1 MTETLVA
8 LEEVCRFYDGDRV
21 TALRS
26 VTLTVGRGEFV
37 AIVGPSGSGKST
49 LLHVMCG
56 LDRPTAGRVCFA
68 GRESPSRAEWT
79 RIRARHVGFVFQ
91 AFYLLPTLTAREN
104 VEIPMFGVVAGAG
117 ERTRRAED
125 LLARVGLANRAR
137 HRPSELSGGER
148 QRVAI
153 ARSLA
158 NSPLMIAADEP
169 TGNLDASTS
178 AEIMQLFRD
187 IHGRERSTLVV
198 VTHNPDVAAYAD
210 RCVELLDGR
219 IVSTATPSAH
229 R

>member
-8 LEEVCRFYDGDRV
+8 LEEVSRFYDGDRV
-21 TALRS
+21 AALRS

-104 VEIPMFGVVAGAG
+104 VEVPMFGVVAGAG
-117 ERTRRAED
+117 ERARRAED

-153 ARSLA
+153 ARSL
-158 NSPLMIAADEP
+158 SIYPPILLADEP
-169 TGNLDASTS
+169 TGNLDSQTGAEVLALLHDLQRRLGSTVIIVTHDLTV
-178 AEIMQLFRD
+178 AD
-187 IHGRERSTLVV
+187 GCERV
-198 VTHNPDVAAYAD
+198 VTL
-210 RCVELLDGR
+210 RDGR
-219 IVSTATPSAH
+219 IVKD

>member
-8 LEEVCRFYDGDRV
+8 LEEVSRFYDGDRI

-26 VTLTVGRGEFV
+26 VTLNVDRGEFV

-68 GRESPSRAEWT
+68 GHESPSRAEWT

-91 AFYLLPTLTAREN
+91 SFYLLPTLTAREN

-117 ERTRRAED
+117 DRGRRAED

-178 AEIMQLFRD
+178 AEIMRLFRD

-219 IVSTATPSAH
+219 IVSTPSAH
-229 R
+229 RSH